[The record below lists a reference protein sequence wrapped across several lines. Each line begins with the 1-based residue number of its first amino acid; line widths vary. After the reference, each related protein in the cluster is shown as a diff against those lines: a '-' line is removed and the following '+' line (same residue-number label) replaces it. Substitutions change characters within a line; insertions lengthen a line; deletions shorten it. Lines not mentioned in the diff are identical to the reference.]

1 MFLILYPLPQPQYNI
16 CFFFV
21 SVSDT
26 LHQSPTLYK
35 SITMSKFLTLDV
47 SALTG
52 YAVAYDEETRTIFYY
67 HTDELPSLTVLRQ
80 IKLLYPNTTI
90 VLTDSIDDAKRFL
103 GVGDA
108 FRDVL
113 TVAGEP
119 VERIGLNIIN

>member
-1 MFLILYPLPQPQYNI
+1 MANF
-16 CFFFV
+16 
-21 SVSDT
+21 S
-26 LHQSPTLYK
+26 
-35 SITMSKFLTLDV
+35 TLDV

-119 VERIGLNIIN
+119 IDRIGLNIINWYILRWTAKEPLGDFA

>member
-1 MFLILYPLPQPQYNI
+1 MA
-16 CFFFV
+16 
-21 SVSDT
+21 DT
-26 LHQSPTLYK
+26 LHQSPALYK
-35 SITMSKFLTLDV
+35 SIIMPNFSTLDV

>member
-1 MFLILYPLPQPQYNI
+1 MF
-16 CFFFV
+16 FSV
-21 SVSDT
+21 SVADT
-26 LHQSPTLYK
+26 LHQSPILYK

-103 GVGDA
+103 GVCDA

-119 VERIGLNIIN
+119 IDRMGLNIIN

>member
-1 MFLILYPLPQPQYNI
+1 MANF
-16 CFFFV
+16 
-21 SVSDT
+21 S
-26 LHQSPTLYK
+26 
-35 SITMSKFLTLDV
+35 TLDV
-47 SALTG
+47 SALIG
-52 YAVAYDEETRTIFYY
+52 YAVAYDEETNTIFYY
-67 HTDELPSLTVLRQ
+67 HTDELPSLSLIRQ

-119 VERIGLNIIN
+119 IGRIGLNIIN